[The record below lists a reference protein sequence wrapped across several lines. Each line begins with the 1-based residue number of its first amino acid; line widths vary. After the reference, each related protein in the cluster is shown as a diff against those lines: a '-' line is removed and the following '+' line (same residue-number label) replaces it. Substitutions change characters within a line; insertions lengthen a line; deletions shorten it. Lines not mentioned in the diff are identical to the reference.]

1 MPNPVITPTE
11 RLRAVVVA
19 VGSRARL
26 SALLGYPSDNS
37 LRQAE
42 QGNTTLPEAALAWA
56 ERYAQFHRDHYA
68 KLHRRRA
75 AAEAALA
82 AAEAALVAAEAAEA
96 AWLRDNP
103 PPPRLYQ
110 GHAWRRVTRSQQPP
124 CPLVGGD
131 RSPQPRAPLPQ
142 ADPTRRPRA
151 RR

>member
-1 MPNPVITPTE
+1 MPDPVVTPAE
-11 RLRAVVVA
+11 RLRAAIVA

-26 SALLGYPSDNS
+26 CALLGYPSDNS

-42 QGNTTLPEAALAWA
+42 QGNTTLPDATLAWA
-56 ERYAQFHRDHYA
+56 ERYAQFRREHYA
-68 KLHRRRA
+68 KLRRRRT

-82 AAEAALVAAEAAEA
+82 AAEAALVAAEAVEA

-110 GHAWRRVTRSQQPP
+110 GRAWRRVTRSPPP

-131 RSPQPRAPLPQ
+131 RSPPPRVPPAH
-142 ADPTRRPRA
+142 R
-151 RR
+151 

>member
-1 MPNPVITPTE
+1 MPEPVNTPAE

-26 SALLGYPSDNS
+26 TALLGYPSDNS

-42 QGNTTLPEAALAWA
+42 QGNTTLPDAALAWA
-56 ERYAQFHRDHYA
+56 ERYAQFRRHHFA

-82 AAEAALVAAEAAEA
+82 VAEAALVAAEAAEA

-103 PPPRLYQ
+103 PPPRPYH
-110 GHAWRRVTRSQQPP
+110 GHAWRRVTRSQRPS
-124 CPLVGGD
+124 CPLASGD
-131 RSPQPRAPLPQ
+131 RAPPPPVPP
-142 ADPTRRPRA
+142 AHR
-151 RR
+151 